1 MFVVLFQPWAGL
13 GEVGVVEKMFLPQEM
28 MSIRNLISCILLL
41 LHQFMRLLHRSVVQM
56 SLVKG
61 QKSGTT

>member
-28 MSIRNLISCILLL
+28 MSIRNFISCILLL
-41 LHQFMRLLHRSVVQM
+41 LHQFIRLLHRSVVVC
-56 SLVKG
+56 S
-61 QKSGTT
+61 

>member
-13 GEVGVVEKMFLPQEM
+13 VGVVEKMFLPQEM
-28 MSIRNLISCILLL
+28 MSIRNFISCILLL
-41 LHQFMRLLHRSVVQM
+41 LHQFIRLLHRSVVQM
-56 SLVKG
+56 SVVKG

>member
-28 MSIRNLISCILLL
+28 MSIRNFISCILLL
-41 LHQFMRLLHRSVVQM
+41 LHQFIHLLHRSVVQM
-56 SLVKG
+56 SV
-61 QKSGTT
+61 TTVL